1 MILRSLEMENFGPY
15 VDDTRVAFPD
25 AGVVLVHG
33 ENGCGKTTIINAMN
47 WCLYGAV
54 LDRMGLE
61 IDPLDLFNTDALD
74 DGAPRFSVQIRFDH
88 RDPSGKD
95 HTYRL
100 RRIAQVSSPS
110 RKGNSPE
117 LEVICEVE
125 VDGAIRHENKFDDA
139 VNEVLPSGVS
149 RFFLFDGEMIADYE
163 QLVAD
168 AVSNQ
173 GIRVKQSIEMVLGVP
188 SARRGKEDLE
198 TLVHEFEALLGK
210 QAKKTKQSAAAV
222 KEYERLLS
230 ERQRLKKDLE
240 GAKTSRTNA
249 ALRLREAQ
257 EGLAKFKE
265 YEDDANLIL
274 HATESLKSLDAQRT
288 EWIERRRSAAAR
300 LWQDVLNEPVQ
311 ERLSE
316 LETEREGLAK
326 AEGGVEAARH
336 QLEAVQQAVG
346 DGTCGTCGQALPA
359 ERAKES
365 QKMLA
370 AANEAVKE
378 AQAAHDP
385 ERLDEVRN
393 AAAVLK
399 SIVPA
404 GVSAEIVSLETDMR
418 QSVVDKKKFERQI
431 SQAKERLKDRDPK
444 MMEKFRRDEQ
454 SFTNVRAQA
463 VVSIKKIEEE
473 MSAVDGAINKH
484 KALINPD
491 HNPAMVETEVRLEFL
506 REVYGYF
513 CEAVDLLVDQL
524 RAAVQDGANEAFAA
538 MSERGLYSGLTI
550 NENYGLILLDTHMRP
565 VEVRSAGYEHI
576 IAMSLIASLN
586 RNAAVQAPVIMDTP
600 FGRLDK
606 GHRAG
611 MLKFCSSMS
620 DQVVLLVQSGEISD
634 DDVDAIRDQVSLEID
649 IDHPTATSSSLIP
662 R

>member
-1 MILRSLEMENFGPY
+1 MILQSLEMENFGPY
-15 VDDTRVAFPD
+15 FGEARVDFPGS
-25 AGVVLVHG
+25 GVVLVHG

-47 WCLYGAV
+47 WCLYGIV

-74 DGAPRFSVQIRFDH
+74 DGAPRFSVQMRFDH
-88 RDPSGKD
+88 KDPSGTD

-100 RRIAQVSSPS
+100 RRIAQVSSPA
-110 RKGNSPE
+110 RNGNAPD

-125 VDGAIRHENKFDDA
+125 IDGAIRHESKFDDA
-139 VNEVLPSGVS
+139 INEVLPLGVS

-163 QLVAD
+163 QLVAED
-168 AVSNQ
+168 VSNQ

-198 TLVHEFEALLGK
+198 ALVHEYEALLGK

-222 KEYERLLS
+222 KEYERLLA

-240 GAKTSRTNA
+240 GATASRNKA
-249 ALRLREAQ
+249 ALKLREAQ

-274 HATESLKSLDAQRT
+274 RATDGLNALDEKRA
-288 EWIERRRSAAAR
+288 EWMERRRSAAGR
-300 LWQDVLNEPVQ
+300 LWQDVLNSPVQ

-316 LETEREGLAK
+316 LETEREDLAK
-326 AEGGVEAARH
+326 AEGRVETARH
-336 QLEAVQQAVG
+336 QMEAIQRAVG

-359 ERAKES
+359 ERTEES
-365 QKMLA
+365 KNLLA
-370 AANEAVKE
+370 AAEAAVRD
-378 AQAAHDP
+378 AMGAHDP
-385 ERLDEVRN
+385 ERLDEVRK
-393 AAAVLK
+393 AASVLK

-404 GVSAEIVSLETDMR
+404 GVSAEIISLETDMR

-463 VVSIKKIEEE
+463 VVSIKSIEE
-473 MSAVDGAINKH
+473 SLAAVDGAINKH

-506 REVYGYF
+506 REVYEYF
-513 CEAVDLLVDQL
+513 CQAVDLLVAEL

-550 NENYGLILLDTHMRP
+550 NENYGLVLLDTHMRP

-620 DQVVLLVQSGEISD
+620 DRVVLLVQSGEITD

-649 IDHPTATSSSLIP
+649 IDHPTATSSSLLP